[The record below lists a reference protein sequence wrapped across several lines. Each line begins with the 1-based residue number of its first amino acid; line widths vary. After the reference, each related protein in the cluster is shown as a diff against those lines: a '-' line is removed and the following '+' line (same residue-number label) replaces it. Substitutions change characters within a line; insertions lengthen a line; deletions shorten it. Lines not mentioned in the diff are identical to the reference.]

1 MKIFIFILYQLLTM
15 RRYLIIILA
24 AFLAIAG
31 IVSMFMSFSI
41 IFDVFGIRKQE
52 GNYIP
57 MVVYGNFI
65 CSFLYLIASWYIFK
79 ENDLSTIYLIF
90 AVLLLLIT
98 YAFMLYHIQSGK
110 PYEMSTVYAM
120 LGRTSLTIM
129 YAAIAWYLFSRVRK
143 LKPTSYIDEKLL
155 RKRNGRV

>member
-1 MKIFIFILYQLLTM
+1 M

-24 AFLAIAG
+24 AVLTIVG
-31 IVSMFMSFSI
+31 VVSMFMTFSV
-41 IFDVFGIRKQE
+41 IFDLFDIRKQE

-65 CSFLYLIASWYIFK
+65 CSFLYLIAAWYIYK

-90 AVLLLLIT
+90 SVLLLLVT
-98 YAFMLYHIQSGK
+98 YAFMLYHIQSGR
-110 PYEMSTVYAM
+110 PYEMRTVFAM
-120 LGRTSLTIM
+120 LGRTSLTIV

-143 LKPTSYIDEKLL
+143 LKPPSYIDEKSLG
-155 RKRNGRV
+155 KRNGRV

>member
-1 MKIFIFILYQLLTM
+1 M
-15 RRYLIIILA
+15 RRSLIIILA
-24 AFLAIAG
+24 GVLAVVG
-31 IVSMFMSFSI
+31 IVSMFMTFSV
-41 IFDVFGIRKQE
+41 IFDLFGIRKQE

-90 AVLLLLIT
+90 AVLVLLIT
-98 YAFMLYHIQSGK
+98 YAFMLYHIQIGK
-110 PYEMSTVYAM
+110 EYEMRTVFAM
-120 LGRTSLTIM
+120 LGRTSLTIV

-143 LKPTSYIDEKLL
+143 LKTPSYIDEKLL
-155 RKRNGRV
+155 GKRNWRIRNRR

>member
-1 MKIFIFILYQLLTM
+1 M

-24 AFLAIAG
+24 AFLTIVG
-31 IVSMFMSFSI
+31 LVSMFMTFSI
-41 IFDVFGIRKQE
+41 IFDLFDVRKQE

-65 CSFLYLIASWYIFK
+65 CSFLYVIAAWYIFK

-98 YAFMLYHIQSGK
+98 YAYMLYHIQSGK
-110 PYEMSTVYAM
+110 PYEMKTVFAM
-120 LGRTSLTIM
+120 LGRTSLTIV

-143 LKPTSYIDEKLL
+143 LKTPSYIDESVL
-155 RKRNGRV
+155 RKRKRRVRNGD

>member
-1 MKIFIFILYQLLTM
+1 M

-24 AFLAIAG
+24 AFLTIVG
-31 IVSMFMSFSI
+31 LVSMFMTFSV
-41 IFDVFGIRKQE
+41 IFDLFEVRKQE

-65 CSFLYLIASWYIFK
+65 CSFLYVIAAYYIFK
-79 ENDLSTIYLIF
+79 ENDLSTIYLFF

-98 YAFMLYHIQSGK
+98 YAYMLYHIQSGK
-110 PYEMSTVYAM
+110 PYEMKTVFAM
-120 LGRTSLTIM
+120 LGRTSLTIV

-143 LKPTSYIDEKLL
+143 LKTPSYIDESGL
-155 RKRNGRV
+155 RKRKRRVRNGD